1 MIVDRRALR
10 DELAQL
16 LALMLRQPAE
26 ALS

>member
-26 ALS
+26 AIA